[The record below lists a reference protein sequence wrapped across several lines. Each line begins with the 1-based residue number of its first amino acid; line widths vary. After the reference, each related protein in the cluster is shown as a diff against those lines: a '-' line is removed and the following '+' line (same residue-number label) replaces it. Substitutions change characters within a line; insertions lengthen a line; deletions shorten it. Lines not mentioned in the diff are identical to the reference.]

1 MLRLIYCG
9 QFRNVQI
16 ILFLFSLLSD
26 CSEFFLYTSIYWI
39 VLTATQ
45 KYSLLYWYMKQFSE
59 KVRFSQFIIFL
70 TKLLFTF
77 FQIMF
82 ILSRLVSTAFFFK
95 VFYVSRNMLFSRFGR
110 VLLLPICVIFFV
122 SLIRRVNVFLTSKDQ

>member
-70 TKLLFTF
+70 AKLLFTF

-82 ILSRLVSTAFFFK
+82 ILSRLVSTGFFLKYFML
-95 VFYVSRNMLFSRFGR
+95 VVICYSLVSDVCCCFQS
-110 VLLLPICVIFFV
+110 VSFFCITNTTGKCI
-122 SLIRRVNVFLTSKDQ
+122 SYF